1 MFLTGKQEVDG
12 KTMKGNNETACRV
25 ITMIT
30 KRSKSVKG
38 EYSKKKKKNKRRLS
52 PGTLRVNPDSSW
64 ICDAQNCEL
73 SNVYCV
79 TSLEWWQLVP

>member
-38 EYSKKKKKNKRRLS
+38 EYSKKKKKKQKEIITWNFESQPRFILD
-52 PGTLRVNPDSSW
+52 L
-64 ICDAQNCEL
+64 
-73 SNVYCV
+73 
-79 TSLEWWQLVP
+79 